1 MHTLASAAPW
11 PWSAHLHA
19 GLNLRELA
27 HDGQHGL
34 HGAPWP
40 QVRLVAHQDDGNPG
54 ERSMSPGIREPAGPS
69 LLPEPCLL
77 PGSPLGIPVHQRDPF
92 GSDLKVRAARE
103 GWGLPSPPSPQL
115 PGGTLTWLK
124 TGPLRSEVTATGNKA
139 SVGEQPAGGSQTPTK
154 GLTSAAL
161 PQGLKRL
168 KCKAIHHLC
177 SDTFQGIPGKLG
189 ARGPTRLPKA
199 LMRHGVGC
207 GCKLP

>member
-1 MHTLASAAPW
+1 MKVKVCLKEREETFILPLLIGIITSVILSSYSLSPIACSPVPPTDCSSLNELCSFSSLCICMSCCSFLLIW
-11 PWSAHLHA
+11 VPLTYPSHL
-19 GLNLRELA
+19 
-27 HDGQHGL
+27 
-34 HGAPWP
+34 
-40 QVRLVAHQDDGNPG
+40 
-54 ERSMSPGIREPAGPS
+54 
-69 LLPEPCLL
+69 CLL
-77 PGSPLGIPVHQRDPF
+77 NRERQILYDVIYMWSLKYNKLVTITKNKHMCVDLSLGFLFCSI
-92 GSDLKVRAARE
+92 DLYFSLCA
-103 GWGLPSPPSPQL
+103 
-115 PGGTLTWLK
+115 
-124 TGPLRSEVTATGNKA
+124 
-139 SVGEQPAGGSQTPTK
+139 TK